1 MNAAFCKKG
10 YSRKYSKSENQRT
23 AYFCDEKRSTLL
35 PPDQNYLVKQM
46 TESIL
51 SIGLSNPKSPTN
63 VGLIMRAAGCF
74 QVGSVFYTGERYDRA
89 APFNTD
95 TQNASLRIPLTWVP
109 SLPGDVDDNTQVV
122 CVELVEGATPL
133 PMFQHPGKALYI
145 FGPEDGTI
153 DQKVIDKA
161 DSVVFIPTIGSLNLA
176 AAVNVM
182 LYDRLAKMPA
192 SDCYKTLIRE
202 SRDANNSAKMK
213 YN

>member
-35 PPDQNYLVKQM
+35 TPDQNYLAKQM
-46 TESIL
+46 SESIL

-74 QVGSVFYTGERYDRA
+74 QVSSVFYTGKRYDRA

-95 TQNASLRIPLTWVP
+95 TQNASLSIPLTWVP
-109 SLPGDVDDNTQVV
+109 NLPGDIDDDTQVV
-122 CVELVEGATPL
+122 CVELVEGAIPL
-133 PMFQHPGKALYI
+133 PAYQHPRKALYI

-153 DQKVIDKA
+153 DQKVIDRA

-192 SDCYKTLIRE
+192 SDCYNSLICE
-202 SRDANNSAKMK
+202 SRDANNHAKVK
-213 YN
+213 DK

>member
-1 MNAAFCKKG
+1 MNAAFCKMG

-74 QVGSVFYTGERYDRA
+74 EVGSVFYTGERYDRA

-95 TQNASLRIPLTWVP
+95 TQNACLRIPLTWVP

-122 CVELVEGATPL
+122 CVELVEGA
-133 PMFQHPGKALYI
+133 
-145 FGPEDGTI
+145 EDGTI